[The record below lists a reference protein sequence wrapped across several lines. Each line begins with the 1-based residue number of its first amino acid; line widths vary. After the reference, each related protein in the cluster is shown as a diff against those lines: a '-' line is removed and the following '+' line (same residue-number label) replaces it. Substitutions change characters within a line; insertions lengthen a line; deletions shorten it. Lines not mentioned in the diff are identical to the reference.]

1 MGKQRGANGEKNVIA
16 PRLIALRSVKQ
27 LSQREL
33 AIQLQTT
40 ELDVDKN
47 VITRIETQKR
57 YVSDMEIR
65 AIAAFFGVS
74 YRFLL
79 DGQVDEKNQ
88 VEVLASQKLGN

>member
-1 MGKQRGANGEKNVIA
+1 MIA

-27 LSQREL
+27 LSQCEL

-47 VITRIETQKR
+47 VITRIEPQKR

-65 AIAAFFGVS
+65 AFAAFFGVL

-79 DGQVDEKNQ
+79 DGQVDEKKQ
-88 VEVLASQKLGN
+88 IEMLASRKLDK